1 MHLLPLL
8 EKVGCEVSPIP
19 CESSS
24 PFPWDRSSVEHEPLE
39 SLVSCQ
45 DPKIF
50 TRSYLINT
58 FKAVSG

>member
-45 DPKIF
+45 DPITSF
-50 TRSYLINT
+50 TGKKR
-58 FKAVSG
+58 